1 VTGTGLTGR
10 ETTFRDTAPAT
21 AVRWEAMA
29 NTSYATNDATMG
41 EHGKDRVSAPE
52 KVRPVLGLQNLP
64 SWAELVR
71 FY

>member
-1 VTGTGLTGR
+1 
-10 ETTFRDTAPAT
+10 
-21 AVRWEAMA
+21 MA